1 LKFGD
6 WKNQTL
12 LIPRK
17 FCQPLSDLFNYDYI
31 YLIFCGSKFSRKI
44 MKDLNK
50 KMTDFLKNNKGI
62 GRGNEIENSS
72 DGEADFMRKFFI

>member
-1 LKFGD
+1 
-6 WKNQTL
+6 
-12 LIPRK
+12 
-17 FCQPLSDLFNYDYI
+17 
-31 YLIFCGSKFSRKI
+31 